1 MTRFKLP
8 VEQVWCSVFEDDD
21 EALAIWR
28 DEVLPVSVMS
38 FVGFIGLIINC
49 WRERAVLSSILAIV
63 LVGVFCCEVGH
74 IIIVFQ

>member
-28 DEVLPVSVMS
+28 DEVLPVLQRYELCRVYRT
-38 FVGFIGLIINC
+38 LY
-49 WRERAVLSSILAIV
+49 
-63 LVGVFCCEVGH
+63 
-74 IIIVFQ
+74 